1 MSDSEYDKLLSFQ
14 EALELVKLPPDSTSQ
29 YRFIGTRSAYLPGCD
44 YPPEK
49 DMPAFHS
56 AAYGGHVYAQS
67 ALAACRT
74 WSEIEDQKKIPKSQK
89 LGLHTIHGFFTTAG
103 NRHRPFIYSLTPL
116 TSTRSFSTLSLTAYQ
131 PSVPSSSP
139 TKDHFPASDASLP
152 LSPSPCFTAMI
163 SFKASEPHSAGIA
176 IQEPPPQVRFKD
188 ILGSRKPKDWPPAP
202 PVDVDGVV
210 SLVGNDVVGAFP
222 VVEMRKVDMSGY
234 NEGKPVHERRELLF
248 YRLLKPLPSDGKDGH
263 DANSHAVIH
272 AYVVDRN
279 GLLMACNHLGMGWTL
294 GKAAS
299 LSYSFVFHTNV
310 EECVMRHGN
319 RETDLDL
326 SPDWEGRLKKK
337 KKGKGDG
344 KEEEEEGEEG
354 VWWIQEAWFPRA
366 GAGRGIVESKVW
378 SPGGVHVATEYQDGL
393 IRSFEKEEQKPKWN
407 PKL

>member
-49 DMPAFHS
+49 EMPSFHS

-74 WSEIEDQKKIPKSQK
+74 WSEIEDQKRTPQSQK
-89 LGLHTIHGFFTTAG
+89 LGLHTIHGFFTAAG
-103 NRHRPFIYSLTPL
+103 NRRRPFIYSCTPL
-116 TSTRSFSTLSLTAYQ
+116 TSTRSFSTLSVTAYQ
-131 PSVPSSSP
+131 PSVPSSSSSP
-139 TKDHFPASDASLP
+139 TNDHFPVSDAALP
-152 LSPSPCFTAMI
+152 LAPSPCFTAII

-176 IQEPPPQVRFKD
+176 IQEPPPQIRFRQ
-188 ILGSRKPKDWPPAP
+188 ILGSRKPTDWPPAP
-202 PVDVDGVV
+202 PVDIDGVRA
-210 SLVGNDVVGAFP
+210 LVGEDVVGRFP
-222 VVEMRKVDMSGY
+222 VVEMRKVDMSAY
-234 NEGKPVHERRELLF
+234 NEGKPVHERRELLL
-248 YRLLKPLPSDGKDGH
+248 YRLLRPLPLASDGNGDGMH
-263 DANSHAVIH
+263 DANNHAIVH

-299 LSYSFVFHTNV
+299 LSYSLVFHTNV
-310 EECVMRHGN
+310 DECVMRYGA
-319 RETDLDL
+319 RETGLDL
-326 SPDWEGRLKKK
+326 NPDWESRSRG
-337 KKGKGDG
+337 GKAQ
-344 KEEEEEGEEG
+344 GEDPG

-366 GAGRGIVESKVW
+366 GAGRGIVESKIW

>member
-1 MSDSEYDKLLSFQ
+1 MSDDSEYDKLLSYQ

-49 DMPAFHS
+49 EMPAFHT
-56 AAYGGHVYAQS
+56 AAYGGHVYAQT

-89 LGLHTIHGFFTTAG
+89 LGLHTIHGYFTTAG
-103 NRHRPFIYSLTPL
+103 NRHRPFIYSLQPL
-116 TSTRSFSTLSLTAYQ
+116 TSTRSFSTMSVTAYQ
-131 PSVPSSSP
+131 PALPSTSP
-139 TKDHFPASDASLP
+139 SPSPDRFPISDASLP
-152 LSPSPCFTAMI
+152 LAPSPSFTAMI

-176 IQEPPPQVRFKD
+176 IQEPPPQTRFRH
-188 ILGSRKPKDWPPAP
+188 ILSSRKPKDWPPAP
-202 PVDVDGVV
+202 PVDIEGVLA
-210 SLVGNDVVGAFP
+210 LVGPNVVGQFP
-222 VVEMRKVDMSGY
+222 IVEMRKVDMTQY
-234 NEGKPVHERRELLF
+234 NADKPVHERRELLL
-248 YRLLKPLPSDGKDGH
+248 YRLNKKLPSDGTDGYT
-263 DANSHAVIH
+263 ANDHALVH

-299 LSYSFVFHTNV
+299 LSYSLVFHTNV
-310 EECVMRHGN
+310 EECVMKHGS
-319 RETDLDL
+319 REGDLDL
-326 SPDWEGRLKKK
+326 EVDWEGNLKRGGTKE
-337 KKGKGDG
+337 DG
-344 KEEEEEGEEG
+344 EEEKG